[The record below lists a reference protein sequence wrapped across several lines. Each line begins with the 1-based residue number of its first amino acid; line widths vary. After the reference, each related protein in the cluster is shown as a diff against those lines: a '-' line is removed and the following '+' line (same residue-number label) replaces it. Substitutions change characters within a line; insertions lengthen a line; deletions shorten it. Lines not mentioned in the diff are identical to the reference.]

1 MTDWP
6 LFFREHMQTPEGTLE
21 RSQLQARDLVR
32 TLEEEELQILTYL
45 VEGWG
50 GRAIAAELEIGLSE
64 FEASKRQLLS
74 KLNAEST
81 SDLVRIGIYADLAL

>member
-1 MTDWP
+1 
-6 LFFREHMQTPEGTLE
+6 MQTPEGSLKS
-21 RSQLQARDLVR
+21 SQLQARDLVG
-32 TLEEEELQILTYL
+32 TLDGEEVRILTYL

-50 GRAIAAELEIGLSE
+50 GRAIAAELEIELLE